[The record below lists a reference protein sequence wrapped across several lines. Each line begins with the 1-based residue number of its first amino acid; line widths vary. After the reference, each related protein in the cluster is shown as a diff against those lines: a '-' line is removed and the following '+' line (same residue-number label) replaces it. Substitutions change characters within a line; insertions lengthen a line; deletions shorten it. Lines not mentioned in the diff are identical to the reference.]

1 MIFTYECIFPK
12 LTVFINTQQEEYLF
26 KDACFFR
33 WWNYAKVSFLTIIY
47 ISLYLTNLPAS
58 ASSTTRAGGSSN
70 ASARRAV
77 K

>member
-1 MIFTYECIFPK
+1 MYFPK
-12 LTVFINTQQEEYLF
+12 LAVFINTQQEEYLF

-33 WWNYAKVSFLTIIY
+33 WCYYAKSKFLTIIY
-47 ISLYLTNLPAS
+47 ISLYLTNLPA
-58 ASSTTRAGGSSN
+58 AVSSTRRAGGSSN